1 MRVLLAS
8 QSIGLVALG
17 VLGLALGEAAP
28 QPRDVALGGL
38 AGLSGGTGLLLLYL
52 SLARGKM
59 GVAAPLTAVAAG
71 GIPLAVGLATQ
82 GLPGPAQVAGF
93 ALALAAIWI
102 ISRPEGEGG
111 FQPRDAALPLL
122 AGVGLGGFLALIG
135 HVSAGAAFVWPL
147 VAARVA
153 NVTLFALVA
162 VASRRGRREDDGRQ
176 TTDDCKNVPTV
187 VGDPSFVVPFPW
199 TLVVVAGLG
208 DVAGNA
214 FFALAAQT
222 GRLDAA
228 AVLGSLYPAATVLLA
243 RVALGERLSPRQG
256 AGVGLALAA
265 VALIAS

>member
-1 MRVLLAS
+1 VRVLLAS

-93 ALALAAIWI
+93 ALALAAIWV

-162 VASRRGRREDDGRQ
+162 VAANPIRRTTAHGPSAPAVGRG
-176 TTDDCKNVPTV
+176 
-187 VGDPSFVVPFPW
+187 PSSAVPFPW
-199 TLVVVAGLG
+199 SLAVAAGLG

>member
-93 ALALAAIWI
+93 ALALAAIWV

-153 NVTLFALVA
+153 NVMLFALVA
-162 VASRRGRREDDGRQ
+162 VATDPIRRTTALGPSTPAVGRG
-176 TTDDCKNVPTV
+176 
-187 VGDPSFVVPFPW
+187 PSSAVPFPW
-199 TLVVVAGLG
+199 GLAVAAGLG

-222 GRLDAA
+222 GRLDEA